1 MSFFTNRMKSILEIQ
16 NLKGR
21 TALVRVDFNV
31 PLGEDGV
38 VDNTE
43 DWRIEKALDTIK
55 HLSKLGAKVILI
67 SHIGRDPK
75 ESLKPVAD
83 FLNKFIP
90 VKFIPILYGED
101 VLGIAENLSEG
112 EVIMLENLRSNEGEE
127 KNTEEFSAYLA
138 SLADFYVNEA
148 FSVSHRPHASI
159 VGVTKF
165 LPSYV
170 GIWFLKEVEN
180 LKKLDNPEKP
190 FLFILGGS
198 KFETKVPLIEKF
210 SNIADSVF
218 IGGAL
223 ANNFMKK
230 IGFET
235 GKSLLDESVN
245 VTKFFDKPNIKI
257 PFDVI
262 VRTKEVKTP
271 NGLSKE
277 DMITDMGPE
286 TLDDLKNTIISSKT
300 VLWNGPLGFYE
311 EGFDTSSKEILKT
324 ISESKAFSVLGGG
337 DTVKLVKEMGLENK
351 ISFISTGGGAMLE
364 FLSSGTLVGIEA
376 LNK

>member
-1 MSFFTNRMKSILEIQ
+1 MSFFSNRMKSILEIK

-31 PLGEDGV
+31 PLGKDGV

-55 HLSKLGAKVILI
+55 HLSKLGSKVILI

-90 VKFIPILYGED
+90 VKFVPILYGED

-159 VGVTKF
+159 IGVTKF

-324 ISESKAFSVLGGG
+324 ISDSKAFSVLGGG

>member
-31 PLGEDGV
+31 PIGADGV
-38 VDNTE
+38 VDQTE
-43 DWRIEKALDTIK
+43 GSRIEKALDTIK
-55 HLSKLGAKVILI
+55 HLSKMGSKVVLI
-67 SHIGRDPK
+67 SHIGKDPK
-75 ESLKPVAD
+75 ESLGPVAEY
-83 FLNKFIP
+83 LNKFIP
-90 VKFIPILYGED
+90 VNFVPILYGEE
-101 VLGIAENLSEG
+101 VLGIAENLNEG
-112 EVIMLENLRSNEGEE
+112 QVILLENLRSNEGEE

-148 FSVSHRPHASI
+148 FSVSHRPHASV

-190 FLFILGGS
+190 FVFILGGS
-198 KFETKVPLIEKF
+198 KFKTKVPLIEKF

-235 GKSLLDESVN
+235 GKSLLDETVN

-277 DMITDMGPE
+277 DMVTDMGPE
-286 TLDDLKNTIISSKT
+286 TLEDLKNTIISAKT
-300 VLWNGPLGFYE
+300 ILWNGPLGFYE
-311 EGFDTSSKEILKT
+311 EGFDTSSKEILKA
-324 ISESKAFSVLGGG
+324 ISESKAFSVIGGG
-337 DTVKLVKEMGLENK
+337 DTVKLIKEMGLENK

-364 FLSSGTLVGIEA
+364 FLSSGTLIGIEA
-376 LNK
+376 LG

>member
-31 PLGEDGV
+31 PLGKDGV

-55 HLSKLGAKVILI
+55 HLSKLGSKVILI
-67 SHIGRDPK
+67 SHIGRDGK

-90 VKFIPILYGED
+90 VKFVPILYGED

-170 GIWFLKEVEN
+170 GIWFLKEVES

-286 TLDDLKNTIISSKT
+286 TLEDLKNTILTAKT

-324 ISESKAFSVLGGG
+324 ISESKAFSVIGGG

-364 FLSSGTLVGIEA
+364 FLSSGTLPGIEA
-376 LNK
+376 LG

>member
-1 MSFFTNRMKSILEIQ
+1 MRSILEIQ

-31 PLGEDGV
+31 PMGADGI
-38 VDNTE
+38 VDVTE
-43 DWRIEKALDTIK
+43 GSRIEKSLDTIK
-55 HLSKLGAKVILI
+55 HLSKLGAKVVLI
-67 SHIGRDPK
+67 SHIGSDPK
-75 ESLKPVAD
+75 ESLKPIAD
-83 FLNKFIP
+83 YLNKFIP
-90 VKFIPILYGED
+90 VTFVPILYGEE
-101 VLGIAENLSEG
+101 VLGITENLNEG
-112 EVIMLENLRSNEGEE
+112 QVILLENLRSNEGEE

-148 FSVSHRPHASI
+148 FSVSHRSHASV

-170 GIWFLKEVEN
+170 GIWFLKEFDN
-180 LKKLDNPEKP
+180 LKKLDTPEKP

-198 KFETKVPLIEKF
+198 KFDTKVPLIEKF
-210 SNIADSVF
+210 SKIADSIF

-235 GKSLLDESVN
+235 GKSLLDETIN
-245 VTKFFDKPNIKI
+245 VAKFFDKPNIKI

-262 VRTKEVKTP
+262 VKSGKVKTP
-271 NGLSKE
+271 NALSKE

-286 TLDDLKNTIISSKT
+286 TLEDVKATILTSKT
-300 VLWNGPLGFYE
+300 ILWNGPLGLYE
-311 EGFDTSSKEILKT
+311 DGFDKSSKEILKA
-324 ISESKAFSVLGGG
+324 ISESGAFSVVGGG
-337 DTVKLVKEMGLENK
+337 DTVKLIKEMKLEDK
-351 ISFISTGGGAMLE
+351 ISFISTGGGAMLQ
-364 FLSSGTLVGIEA
+364 FLSSGTLPGIDA
-376 LNK
+376 LNQ

>member
-1 MSFFTNRMKSILEIQ
+1 MSFFTNRMKSILEIK

-31 PLGEDGV
+31 PLGKDGV

-55 HLSKLGAKVILI
+55 HLSKLGSKVILI

-90 VKFIPILYGED
+90 VKFVPILYGED

-159 VGVTKF
+159 IGVTKF

-324 ISESKAFSVLGGG
+324 ISDSKAFSVLGGG

>member
-1 MSFFTNRMKSILEIQ
+1 MSFFTNRMKSILEIK

-31 PLGEDGV
+31 PLGKDGV

-55 HLSKLGAKVILI
+55 HLSKLGSKVILI

-90 VKFIPILYGED
+90 VKFVPILYGED

-159 VGVTKF
+159 IGVTKF

-262 VRTKEVKTP
+262 VRTKVVKTP

-324 ISESKAFSVLGGG
+324 ISDSKAFSVLGGRH
-337 DTVKLVKEMGLENK
+337 TVKLVKEMGLENK

>member
-1 MSFFTNRMKSILEIQ
+1 MKSILEIQ

-31 PLGEDGV
+31 PLGKDGV

-90 VKFIPILYGED
+90 VKFVPILYGED

-159 VGVTKF
+159 IGVTKF

-286 TLDDLKNTIISSKT
+286 TLEDLKNTILSAKT
-300 VLWNGPLGFYE
+300 ILWNGPLGLYE
-311 EGFDTSSKEILKT
+311 EGFDKSSKEILKS
-324 ISESKAFSVLGGG
+324 ISESKAFSVVGGG
-337 DTVKLVKEMGLENK
+337 DTVKLIKEMGLENK

-364 FLSSGTLVGIEA
+364 FLSSGTLVGLEA